1 MARTASSS
9 ARGKVTPHRSNR
21 RTAPAKGQHCAP
33 KTTKNNHNAVNCS
46 ICHTAIGKYKCPKCR
61 APYCSVACCK
71 SHKESCT
78 CVTIENDPKS
88 ASAAPTAQIKS
99 KYADHILPASEV
111 AEKIKRRKALASR
124 GAEEEEEDWRLT
136 PNMLSRLDENDW
148 LRNEVRSDGGLR
160 QIIVDIDCASDR
172 EKALNEA
179 KVKYPRF
186 AEFVEKMLHCAGIL
200 VNDDDVYG
208 GLRLVET
215 QKQIRREAR
224 AMSYRN
230 SAATS
235 DDDDEEEEGSSEI
248 DSENDN
254 EISSSA

>member
-1 MARTASSS
+1 MTRTASSS
-9 ARGKVTPHRSNR
+9 ARGKLTPRIGNR
-21 RTAPAKGQHCAP
+21 RTAPAKEQHGAP
-33 KTTKNNHNAVNCS
+33 PPTTKNHTAVNCS
-46 ICHTAIGKYKCPKCR
+46 VCHTEIGKYKCPKCR

-71 SHKESCT
+71 SHRESCT
-78 CVTIENDPKS
+78 CVPIENDPKS
-88 ASAAPTAQIKS
+88 ADAAPTAQIKS
-99 KYADHILPASEV
+99 KYADYILPASEV
-111 AEKIKRRKALASR
+111 AEKMKRRKSLASR
-124 GAEEEEEDWRLT
+124 GAEEEEEEWRLT

-148 LRNEVRSDGGLR
+148 LRNEVSSDGGLR

-200 VNDDDVYG
+200 VNDDEASG

-224 AMSYRN
+224 AMSYQN
-230 SAATS
+230 SAVTS
-235 DDDDEEEEGSSEI
+235 EDDDEEEEESSEVN
-248 DSENDN
+248 SEGNT
-254 EISSSA
+254 